1 MRTLA
6 MTAVLLTL
14 LAGCIHLP
22 ADVAAVVR
30 ESDPPARN
38 NFRPEPLPERTANH
52 APPVAP

>member
-1 MRTLA
+1 

-22 ADVAAVVR
+22 AEVAAVVR

-38 NFRPEPLPERTANH
+38 NFRPEPLPERTATH